1 MIITIG
7 GLAGTGTTTAAEL
20 LSERLDIPYIS
31 AGFIFREMAAERGM
45 SVLEFSEFAEGNDDI
60 DKEIDKRQAEKAKSA
75 DKLIIEGRLS
85 AYFVENADL
94 RIWLVTPFDVRSKR
108 IAQRE
113 EKSVEVAKNEII
125 TREKSEALRYMEIH
139 NIDISNMDIYDLI
152 INTDTFNP
160 ESVSEIIIQTL
171 KVI

>member
-20 LSERLDIPYIS
+20 LSEKLDIPYIS
-31 AGFIFREMAAERGM
+31 AGSVFREMAAEKGM
-45 SVLEFSEFAEGNDDI
+45 TVLEFSEFAEGNDDI

-108 IAQRE
+108 ISERE
-113 EKSVEVAKNEII
+113 DKSVEVAKNEII
-125 TREKSEALRYMEIH
+125 IREKSEALRYMEIH
-139 NIDISNMDIYDLI
+139 NIDISNMEIYDLI
-152 INTDTFNP
+152 INTDSFDP
-160 ESVSEIIIQTL
+160 ESISEIIIQTL

>member
-7 GLAGTGTTTAAEL
+7 GLAGTGTTTLAEV
-20 LSERLDIPYIS
+20 LSEKLDVPYIS
-31 AGFIFREMAAERGM
+31 AGFIFREMAAEKGM

-60 DKEIDKRQAEKAKSA
+60 DKEIDKRQAEKAKSS
-75 DKLIIEGRLS
+75 DNLIIEGRLS
-85 AYFVENADL
+85 AYFVDNADL
-94 RIWLVTPFDVRSKR
+94 RIWLMTPFDVRSKR
-108 IAQRE
+108 IAERE
-113 EKSVEVAKNEII
+113 DKTVDVAKDEII
-125 TREKSEALRYMEIH
+125 IREKSEALRYMEIH

-160 ESVSEIIIQTL
+160 ENVSEIIIQTL

>member
-7 GLAGTGTTTAAEL
+7 GLAGTGTTTLAEV
-20 LSERLDIPYIS
+20 LSEKLNVQYIS
-31 AGFIFREMAAERGM
+31 AGFIFREMAAEKGM
-45 SVLEFSEFAEGNDDI
+45 TVLEFSEFAEGNDDI
-60 DKEIDKRQAEKAKSA
+60 DKEIDKRQAEKAKA
-75 DKLIIEGRLS
+75 TDKLIIEGRLS
-85 AYFVENADL
+85 AYFVKNADL
-94 RIWLVTPFDVRSKR
+94 RIWLITPFDVRSKR

-125 TREKSEALRYMEIH
+125 IREKSEALRYSLIH
-139 NIDISNMDIYDLI
+139 KIDINNMDIYDLI

-160 ESVSEIIIQTL
+160 EQVSEIIIQTL

>member
-20 LSERLDIPYIS
+20 LSEKLDIPYIS
-31 AGFIFREMAAERGM
+31 AGSVFREMAAEKGM

-60 DKEIDKRQAEKAKSA
+60 DKEIDKRQAEKAKST

-108 IAQRE
+108 ISERE
-113 EKSVEVAKNEII
+113 DKSVEVAKNEII
-125 TREKSEALRYMEIH
+125 IREKSEALRYMEIH

-152 INTDTFNP
+152 INTGTFNP
-160 ESVSEIIIQTL
+160 EKVLEIIIQTL

>member
-7 GLAGTGTTTAAEL
+7 GLAGTGTTTLAEV
-20 LSERLDIPYIS
+20 LSEKLEIPYLS

-75 DKLIIEGRLS
+75 ENLIIEGRLS
-85 AYFVENADL
+85 AFFVDNADL
-94 RIWLVTPFDVRSKR
+94 RICLITPFDVRSKR

-113 EKSVEVAKNEII
+113 DKPVEIAKDEII
-125 TREKSEALRYMEIH
+125 TREKSEALRYKEIH

-152 INTDTFNP
+152 INTDSFDP
-160 ESVSEIIIQTL
+160 QSISEIIIQTL

>member
-20 LSERLDIPYIS
+20 LSEKLDIPYIS
-31 AGFIFREMAAERGM
+31 AGFVFREMAAEKGM

-60 DKEIDKRQAEKAKSA
+60 DKEIDRRQAEKAKST

-108 IAQRE
+108 ISERE
-113 EKSVEVAKNEII
+113 DKSVEVAKNEII

-152 INTDTFNP
+152 INTGTFNP
-160 ESVSEIIIQTL
+160 EKVLEIIIQTL

>member
-7 GLAGTGTTTAAEL
+7 GLAGTGTTTTAEL
-20 LSERLDIPYIS
+20 LSKKLDIPYIS
-31 AGFIFREMAAERGM
+31 AGFVFREMAAEKGM

-60 DKEIDKRQAEKAKSA
+60 DKEIDKRQAQKAKEA
-75 DKLIIEGRLS
+75 ENLIVEGRLS
-85 AYFVENADL
+85 AYFVDNADL
-94 RIWLVTPFDVRSKR
+94 RLWLVTPFDVRSQR
-108 IAQRE
+108 IAERE
-113 EKSVEVAKNEII
+113 EKTVEIAKDEII
-125 TREKSEALRYMEIH
+125 IREESEALRYMEIH

-152 INTDTFNP
+152 INTDTFDP